1 VKTFPPVGLMLFSVG
16 GGGALLGDGGA
27 VVVVVVVV
35 DVVRQDRLFP
45 TGETHVARKG
55 ELAANTRRPP
65 AD

>member
-1 VKTFPPVGLMLFSVG
+1 MLFSVG
-16 GGGALLGDGGA
+16 AGGALLGDGGA

-35 DVVRQDRLFP
+35 VVRQDRLFP

>member
-1 VKTFPPVGLMLFSVG
+1 MKTFPPVGLMLFSVG
-16 GGGALLGDGGA
+16 AGGALLGDGGA

-35 DVVRQDRLFP
+35 VVRQDRLFP